1 MSSYKVIDV
10 SESGIS
16 VIFLGSASVPIQ
28 RVEMEINKLAAQGWK
43 LVFQVVEAKR
53 FLLFWKVDRMI
64 MTFHREAADVRT
76 PRS

>member
-1 MSSYKVIDV
+1 MASYKMVEV

-28 RVEMEINKLAAQGWK
+28 KAEMELNRMASQGWK
-43 LVFQVVEAKR
+43 LVFQVIEKKR
-53 FLLFWKVDRMI
+53 FLLFWNIDRLV
-64 MTFHREAADVRT
+64 MTFHKDAAHVST